1 MRNITTNRLA
11 NFTIPGHSQDVSTV
25 NLIRP
30 GLRVG
35 WNTGQCSHIF
45 RLLRNRKVPWVL
57 LENVPGLLLWHLD
70 EDQPQEPAIS
80 YVVDELEKLGYSWAH
95 RVISLAGFGLPQ
107 CRQRVFI
114 VASLHGDPRDVLLS
128 TESQC
133 QGQCIDLNVG
143 DPSRSAK
150 ECYSCFQTPPHRS
163 PRYTIACVDIA
174 EKRFG
179 PIVHEIHTLTTSNG
193 RRTCLVQ
200 DLGDGQGKAFGLH
213 IEDAEQL
220 SGFPAGWTKPCAPLE
235 IPAQSGTRV
244 ISPESHLN
252 KRFELLGLAVS
263 VPQARWIGARLRR
276 PYDIKFARSMQGK
289 RFTSSVPGGALVDRG
304 NRSTMNAW
312 PKVAWNILDDDDPE
326 SWKSRYALEGCK
338 DIPVICPFTPL
349 GDFDLRRDIDID
361 AVAAKGYLDRVVEH
375 DIQVPEFVQDALER
389 VCGKRRRKQQ
399 AKMKKRA
406 KPLDEEYAG
415 ELVWIPTKVARK
427 QSCYWPGVALH
438 LDNDRDLIPEEG
450 LKALKPGQTSRTH
463 RFAIYFGDKT
473 FEWVKADAL
482 RDFDANAN
490 RLKNQKGMQS
500 RALFT
505 KALEL
510 AFDRLHKQ
518 TTADHSVRHKENEIL
533 QKVAESKLSERFGDL
548 SDIPPTTCGKC
559 NVCLTRA
566 SEREELSFSKRH
578 LPRGCAKPSAK
589 ASQKRV
595 VGADVCPQLQVC
607 VSPSLLISLGKRIIH
622 DLVLFSQATDRFKG
636 QERLHRCST
645 CTLARACSRAT
656 HHDVLARGRCLLSCD
671 HRSFR

>member
-1 MRNITTNRLA
+1 M
-11 NFTIPGHSQDVSTV
+11 
-25 NLIRP
+25 NLVRP
-30 GLRVG
+30 GLRNG
-35 WNTGQCSHIF
+35 WNTAQCSHIF

-57 LENVPGLLLWHLD
+57 LENVPGLLMWHLD
-70 EDQPQEPAIS
+70 EDQPQEPAVS

-133 QGQCIDLNVG
+133 QGQCIDLDVG

-163 PRYTIACVDIA
+163 PRHTIACVDIA

-213 IEDAEQL
+213 IKDAEQL
-220 SGFPAGWTKPCAPLE
+220 SGFPAGWTEPCAPLE
-235 IPAQSGTRV
+235 NPGQSGTRV

-263 VPQARWIGARLRR
+263 VPQARWIGGRLGR

-289 RFTSSVPGGALVDRG
+289 RFTSSVPGGVLADRG
-304 NRSTMNAW
+304 NRSVMNAW
-312 PKVAWNILDDDDPE
+312 PRVAWNMLDADDSE
-326 SWKSRYALEGCK
+326 NENWESRYAIDACT
-338 DIPVICPFTPL
+338 DIPAICPFTPL

-361 AVAAKGYLDRVVEH
+361 AEVAKGYLDRVVEH

-389 VCGKRRRKQQ
+389 VCGKRRRKKQ
-399 AKMKKRA
+399 AEKINKRA

-415 ELVWIPTKVARK
+415 KLVWIPTKVARK
-427 QSCYWPGVALH
+427 QSCYWPGLALH
-438 LDNDRDLIPEEG
+438 LDNDRDLIPEVG
-450 LKALKPGQTSRTH
+450 LKALQPGQTAKTH

-473 FEWVKADAL
+473 FEWIRADAL
-482 RDFDANAN
+482 LDFDANAE

-500 RALFT
+500 RALYT

-510 AFDRLHKQ
+510 AFERLDKQ
-518 TTADHSVRHKENEIL
+518 TAADHGDKRKENEIH
-533 QKVAESKLSERFGDL
+533 QKAAENKLSERLGDL
-548 SDIPPTTCGKC
+548 RDTPSTTCGKC
-559 NVCLTRA
+559 NVCLSRA
-566 SEREELSFSKRH
+566 RKREEYSFSKRH
-578 LPRGCAKPSAK
+578 LPRGCAKPSKK
-589 ASQKRV
+589 ASPKGD
-595 VGADVCPQLQVC
+595 GAGVCPQLQVR
-607 VSPSLLISLGKRIIH
+607 VSPSLK
-622 DLVLFSQATDRFKG
+622 FSSKYTELRPPP
-636 QERLHRCST
+636 SN
-645 CTLARACSRAT
+645 
-656 HHDVLARGRCLLSCD
+656 
-671 HRSFR
+671 RSFPGQKKAQSALNLPSYGSVQSDKGL